1 MWHERRES
9 QHSGAEQSRAE
20 GAQGG
25 AALRRQLFYF
35 ALRFLCKKLAQ
46 MRQTMSALMR
56 AAPCGCRRKA
66 SGGGAGRVACGMPS
80 FVG

>member
-9 QHSGAEQSRAE
+9 QHSGAEQST
-20 GAQGG
+20 GG
-25 AALRRQLFYF
+25 ARGASLRRQLFYF

-56 AAPCGCRRKA
+56 AAPCGCQRKG